1 MQEAVTNVIKHSA
14 ATEATVVVKKQA
26 TAVSISIRDNGQGFD
41 PARPSTQTHDFG
53 YGLSGIAER
62 VRILKGTL
70 VIESPAGR
78 GLQPDSGN
86 SIQILL
92 TDSQTMKQGV
102 TVLIVDDHPLLRH
115 GLCDVIAKSP
125 RFKIVGEASDGK
137 EALRKVAFFKPEIVI
152 LDIDMPRLNG
162 LETIRAIDGLG
173 FPTKVIILTMYKE
186 EEMFD
191 AAMDLGAKAYVLKEN
206 APQEIVAAL
215 EKVEQGET
223 FLSASLLKAGQR
235 RSDRVRDL
243 LLNKPQIEAL
253 TPAERRILKL
263 IGDDFTS
270 KQIAERLNLSVRT
283 VDKHRQHI
291 CDKLNL
297 HGTHSLLKFAFDNS
311 AYL

>member
-1 MQEAVTNVIKHSA
+1 
-14 ATEATVVVKKQA
+14 
-26 TAVSISIRDNGQGFD
+26 
-41 PARPSTQTHDFG
+41 
-53 YGLSGIAER
+53 
-62 VRILKGTL
+62 
-70 VIESPAGR
+70 
-78 GLQPDSGN
+78 
-86 SIQILL
+86 
-92 TDSQTMKQGV
+92 MKQEI
-102 TVLIVDDHPLLRH
+102 TLLIVDDHPLLRH
-115 GLCDVIAKSP
+115 GLCDIITKSQ
-125 RFKIVGEASDGK
+125 RFRIVGEASDGE
-137 EALRKVAFFKPEIVI
+137 EALRKITVLKPQIII

-162 LETIRAIDGLG
+162 LETIRAIEELG
-173 FPTKVIILTMYKE
+173 FHTKVIILTMYKE
-186 EEMFD
+186 EEMFN

-243 LLNKPQIEAL
+243 LLSKPQIEAL